1 MKLIHTIV
9 TAAMLLASAAAFAQP
24 SVSLSLTGTTIEK
37 ALDRIEDQSGYN
49 FLIADKSLDLSK
61 RVDVSADNKPLTQV
75 LDQLFAGTNIAYRI
89 EDRQIILSPRP
100 AGAPSSE
107 SDTYNLR
114 GTIIDSNG
122 EPIVGAYIVN
132 KNTGKGT
139 MSDNNGG
146 YSLDVTPDA
155 TVEISFLGFVTQN
168 IELNGKQKLNVTLRE
183 DRETLDEVVVV
194 GYGTQKR
201 KDLTGSISSVSMND
215 EPVNSVNSVSHM
227 LAGKA
232 AGLYVSQAGN
242 LVAGLMQGLI
252 LDVKFNADGTA
263 EDISPLKN
271 TIETIK
277 GPELLTYYN
286 SMSGNYVARFNHRAG
301 YNISTNTGYYKMD
314 FTANQGNFK
323 DNRGIKELFSEIDD
337 PRFIFTDRAY
347 FVNLDYVQELDGSWL
362 VLNNEDRVPISRPM
376 MPNVKKAMIALWGG
390 NKKK

>member
-24 SVSLSLTGTTIEK
+24 SVSLSLNNTSIER

-301 YNISTNTGYYKMD
+301 YPANTGYYKMD

-323 DNRGIKELFSEIDD
+323 DKL
-337 PRFIFTDRAY
+337 A
-347 FVNLDYVQELDGSWL
+347 DGQRL
-362 VLNNEDRVPISRPM
+362 CNAE
-376 MPNVKKAMIALWGG
+376 
-390 NKKK
+390 